1 MKYWIEK
8 QIEKK
13 EKKEKNIGILILKIY
28 LSFNVVNTHCLDTT
42 NIQSH
47 FIFFL
52 SNNLHAPTFFIISF
66 FLFYKSLISR
76 NINKFKQRFQRLL
89 IPYIAWPIIIFIA
102 NNIFFFI
109 LKAKFYKSFKDLKNQ
124 LLTGHSFIPSLW
136 FQWDLIFETFLFIII
151 ELLFHKYII
160 IILINIEI
168 TSYFLQYSNYNYYLF
183 QNLIYEQRFT
193 FGRLMEILPYSISGL
208 IIAHSQL
215 MSTLKKNRIKTLC
228 FCFSTFYFFYK
239 YNLIAEPLGFYYQ
252 GLRIHIQSICLF
264 ITFTI
269 ISFDCLPFILTK
281 TIKHISALTPGVYY
295 LHIPLRDLFEI
306 IFISVQKKNFFG
318 SLFIYIISYCI
329 CFIGN
334 RFLINTKLRNLFQ

>member
-1 MKYWIEK
+1 MKNCIEK

-13 EKKEKNIGILILKIY
+13 EKKAKNIGLLILKIY
-28 LSFNVVNTHCLDTT
+28 LSFNVVNTHCLDIT
-42 NIQSH
+42 NIQSY

-52 SNNLHAPTFFIISF
+52 TNNLPAPTFFIISF
-66 FLFYKSLISR
+66 FFFYNSLISR

-89 IPYIAWPIIIFIA
+89 IPYIVWPIIIFMT

-109 LKAKFYKSFKDLKNQ
+109 LKSKLYKSFKDLKNQ

-136 FQWDLIFETFLFIII
+136 FQWDLIFEIFLFIVI

-160 IILINIEI
+160 IILINMEI
-168 TSYFLQYSNYNYYLF
+168 TSYFLQYSNYNYYFF
-183 QNLIYEQRFT
+183 QNFIYEQKFT

-208 IIAHSQL
+208 IISHSQL
-215 MSTLKKNRIKTLC
+215 MSILEKNRIKTLC

-252 GLRIHIQSICLF
+252 GLRLHIQSICLF

-269 ISFDCLPFILTK
+269 ISFDRLPFILIK
-281 TIKHISALTPGVYY
+281 TIKNISTLTPGIYY
-295 LHIPLRDLFEI
+295 IHIPLRDLFKI
-306 IFISVQKKNFFG
+306 IFISVKKKNFFG
-318 SLFIYIISYCI
+318 SLLIYIISYFI

-334 RFLINTKLRNLFQ
+334 RFLINTKLSNLFQ